1 MKTIK
6 FFTSIIICQLAGVLG
21 SLFMLTNSDNWYQN
35 IVKPTWTPASWVFG
49 PVWITLYTLIGV
61 ALYLI
66 WIKKDSKVSFGQV
79 NIKKA
84 IYIFSAQLILNAI
97 WTPIFFYYHNILLA
111 FIDIILLLFLIV
123 WTMFEFNKIN
133 KWAMYL
139 LVPYLLWVCLATA
152 LNYNILILN

>member
-21 SLFMLTNSDNWYQN
+21 SLFMLTNSDNWYQT

-49 PVWITLYTLIGV
+49 PVWITLYTLMGI
-61 ALYLI
+61 ALYLV
-66 WIKKDSKVSFGQV
+66 WIKKDPKSSLGQV
-79 NIKKA
+79 NIKKT

-111 FIDIILLLFLIV
+111 LVDIILLLVLIV
-123 WTMFEFNKIN
+123 WTMFEFNKIS
-133 KWAMYL
+133 KSAMYL
-139 LVPYLLWVCLATA
+139 LIPYLLWVCLATA